1 MREFEHPNKYHG
13 FECPICR
20 SSKDHPVVLVG
31 IPGTERGGIMEAKQ
45 VHSECYKLF
54 AKMHGV
60 EIEIESWED
69 ANKRHEK
76 EREE

>member
-1 MREFEHPNKYHG
+1 
-13 FECPICR
+13 
-20 SSKDHPVVLVG
+20 LVG